1 MYWFVSYSLLIL
13 QKAIKENQECMVSME
28 ARYEYNSLY
37 IRRSLS
43 RGGLTVVAIIVLRR
57 VNLDKRD
64 REELLVFQGKR

>member
-1 MYWFVSYSLLIL
+1 
-13 QKAIKENQECMVSME
+13 MVSME

-57 VNLDKRD
+57 VNLDKGD
-64 REELLVFQGKR
+64 SEELSVFQGKR